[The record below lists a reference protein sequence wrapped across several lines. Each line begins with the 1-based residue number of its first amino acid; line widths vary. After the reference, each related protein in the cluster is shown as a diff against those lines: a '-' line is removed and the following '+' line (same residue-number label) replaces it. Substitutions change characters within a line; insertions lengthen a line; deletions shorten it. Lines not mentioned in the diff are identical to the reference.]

1 MLKIWYTLMLKHQ
14 SKLNLNSFLAQLIK
28 FAFVGF
34 IGTIVNL
41 TILYTLTEFFYVY
54 YIISEIIAFFIS
66 VINNYILNK
75 IWTFKENIEERL
87 IGKYLKYTI
96 ICLISLVVN
105 ISILFIL
112 VEFFAIWYI
121 FAEVI
126 AIMGGFLFNFI
137 GNKSWTFRKNN
148 NKLN

>member
-1 MLKIWYTLMLKHQ
+1 MLKIKCTLMLKHQ
-14 SKLNLNSFLAQLIK
+14 SELNSNSLLKQLIK

-34 IGTIVNL
+34 TGTIVNL

-87 IGKYLKYTI
+87 IRKYFKYTI
-96 ICLISLVVN
+96 ICLISLIVN

-112 VEFFAIWYI
+112 VEFFGIWYI
-121 FAEVI
+121 FAEIV

-137 GNKSWTFRKNN
+137 GNKLWTFRKNN
-148 NKLN
+148 YVTI